1 MAHESGTYEID
12 TTAIDR
18 IVNEL
23 DAALNRATSTPVD
36 VRPDRRK
43 ADQLRNLMRA
53 ADLATLL
60 HGEIKEAYWN
70 AKGEDDPREGDL

>member
-1 MAHESGTYEID
+1 MAHESGTFTID

-18 IVNEL
+18 ILNEI
-23 DAALNRATSTPVD
+23 DAALHRATSTPVD

-53 ADLATLL
+53 ADLTKLL
-60 HGEIKEAYWN
+60 EGEIKQTYWR
-70 AKGEDDPREGDL
+70 AKGEDDPREDDL